1 MTTTEVVEPQKKRAS
16 RSSTA
21 LEGAEITISGLQPT
35 RKALNR
41 VLSME
46 GEMFDKKCHDAL
58 QRKSTAETKLLRCT
72 LDYLTY
78 AKASDI
84 KSGADANITLPT
96 KRKRTA
102 SVGPKIPKKTSKKA
116 DAPPLATK
124 EEEPVTRLSYY
135 GTVDGWFSRLAC
147 VLMSFL
153 WTGGRG
159 RR

>member
-46 GEMFDKKCHDAL
+46 GEMFGKKCHDAL

-72 LDYLTY
+72 LDY
-78 AKASDI
+78 
-84 KSGADANITLPT
+84 
-96 KRKRTA
+96 
-102 SVGPKIPKKTSKKA
+102 
-116 DAPPLATK
+116 
-124 EEEPVTRLSYY
+124 SYKY
-135 GTVDGWFSRLAC
+135 FCFWF
-147 VLMSFL
+147 
-153 WTGGRG
+153 
-159 RR
+159 